1 MPSIDICN
9 EWDILEEFVGVAIF
23 GHLVNEITI
32 QVVVSMLNKLMIVA
46 KDKFLFS
53 ISWRLPIEKKQ

>member
-1 MPSIDICN
+1 
-9 EWDILEEFVGVAIF
+9 LEEFVGVAIF

-53 ISWRLPIEKKQ
+53 IF